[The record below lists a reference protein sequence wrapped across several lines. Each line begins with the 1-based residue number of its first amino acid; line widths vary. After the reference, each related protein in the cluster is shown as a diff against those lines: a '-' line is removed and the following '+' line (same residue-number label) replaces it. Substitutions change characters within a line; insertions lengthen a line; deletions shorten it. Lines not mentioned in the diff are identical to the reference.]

1 MVTFAYILQKTYQYF
16 FIGLNRTVSYD
27 NPIAI

>member
-1 MVTFAYILQKTYQYF
+1 MVTFAYILQKTYQYY
-16 FIGLNRTVSYD
+16 IGIIYSTLSYD